1 MSHIPPPPES
11 VPLLFE
17 QGSIV
22 EAKEKV
28 DQSIIL
34 NALVSKVFYYRFS
47 STALWINFFLKNLAW
62 CFGYNMHIGVLNL
75 SLNESKKMFLASSH
89 IGIVYNIEQN
99 EQKLLEGHVRTY
111 IY

>member
-34 NALVSKVFYYRFS
+34 NALVSKFYYYRFAI
-47 STALWINFFLKNLAW
+47 TCILV
-62 CFGYNMHIGVLNL
+62 C
-75 SLNESKKMFLASSH
+75 
-89 IGIVYNIEQN
+89 
-99 EQKLLEGHVRTY
+99 
-111 IY
+111 

>member
-34 NALVSKVFYYRFS
+34 NALVSKFFYYLFS
-47 STALWINFFLKNLAW
+47 STAL
-62 CFGYNMHIGVLNL
+62 
-75 SLNESKKMFLASSH
+75 
-89 IGIVYNIEQN
+89 
-99 EQKLLEGHVRTY
+99 
-111 IY
+111 

>member
-1 MSHIPPPPES
+1 
-11 VPLLFE
+11 
-17 QGSIV
+17 
-22 EAKEKV
+22 
-28 DQSIIL
+28 
-34 NALVSKVFYYRFS
+34 
-47 STALWINFFLKNLAW
+47 
-62 CFGYNMHIGVLNL
+62 MHIGVLNL